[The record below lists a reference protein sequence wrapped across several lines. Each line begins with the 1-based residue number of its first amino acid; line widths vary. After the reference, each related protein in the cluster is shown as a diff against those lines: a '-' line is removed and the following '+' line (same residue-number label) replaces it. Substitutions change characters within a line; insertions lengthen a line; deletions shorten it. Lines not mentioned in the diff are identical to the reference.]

1 MEFPDP
7 EVNAYAERFTEPE
20 SQLLST
26 IHRETWSEVLM
37 PRMLSGHMQG
47 RILSMIAQM
56 LQPKRILE
64 VGTYT
69 GYSALCM
76 AEGLTPDGRLHTIDV
91 NDELEGRIRSYFAA
105 SEYDSKIELHI
116 GHALDIIQTLDEHW
130 DLVFIDADK
139 ENYAAYYDA
148 VIERMQAGG
157 WIVAD
162 NVLWTGKVL
171 DPEEGM
177 DAETLALHTYND
189 KIMNDDRVASVLLPV
204 RDGLMCCR
212 KL

>member
-7 EVNAYAERFTEPE
+7 QVNAYAERFTEPE
-20 SQLLST
+20 SPLLRT
-26 IHRETWSEVLM
+26 INRETWSEVLM

-76 AEGLTPDGRLHTIDV
+76 AEGLTPDGKLHTIDV
-91 NDELEGRIRSYFAA
+91 NDELENRVRGYFAD

-116 GHALDIIQTLDEHW
+116 GHALEIIPTLDEKW

-148 VIERMQAGG
+148 VIERLRPGG

-162 NVLWTGKVL
+162 NVLWSGKVL

-177 DAETLALHTYND
+177 DAETRALHTYNQ
-189 KIMNDDRVASVLLPV
+189 KIMKDERVASVLLPL

>member
-1 MEFPDP
+1 
-7 EVNAYAERFTEPE
+7 
-20 SQLLST
+20 
-26 IHRETWSEVLM
+26 M

-47 RILSMIAQM
+47 RILSMIARM

-91 NDELEGRIRSYFAA
+91 NDELEKRVRGYFAD

-116 GHALDIIQTLDEHW
+116 GHALDIIPRLDEQW

-139 ENYAAYYDA
+139 ENYTAYYDA
-148 VIERMQAGG
+148 VIERMRPGG

-162 NVLWTGKVL
+162 NVLWSGKVL

-177 DAETLALHTYND
+177 DTETLALHAYNQ
-189 KIMNDDRVASVLLPV
+189 KIMKDERVASVLLPL

>member
-7 EVNAYAERFTEPE
+7 QVNAYAERFTETE
-20 SQLLST
+20 GQLLRT
-26 IHRETWSEVLM
+26 INRETWSEVLM

-91 NDELEGRIRSYFAA
+91 NDELEKRVRGYFAH

-116 GHALDIIQTLDEHW
+116 GHALDIIPTLDEQW

-139 ENYAAYYDA
+139 ENYTAYYDA
-148 VIERMQAGG
+148 VIERMRPGG

-162 NVLWTGKVL
+162 NVLWSGKVL

-177 DAETLALHTYND
+177 DAETLALHAYNQ
-189 KIMNDDRVASVLLPV
+189 KIMKDERVDSVLLPL